1 MGFFANISIGRN
13 YIPFLLIALFSFSMI
28 PDSGFSQDTEY
39 EKWKKQQEAE
49 FKEYQDKF
57 DKEFIEMLEKTWE
70 EVGIN
75 EGSDF
80 YKERKPVTIPKA
92 PPKPKVENDVPKDE
106 TPIRERVNIDIP
118 DAPAPE
124 PIIIEKPPRESMF
137 GDMDTR
143 STNINYF
150 SSTIP
155 FEYPTA
161 LRSLY
166 SPREFSM
173 RKTDNKRIA
182 EFWDKVSRINHD
194 PIIEYSNKVREE
206 LQLNDWGYV
215 LLINDFANTVYE
227 GYDKKLVNLYN
238 WFLLTRAGYKVRI
251 GYDQNDVY
259 ILFAVEY
266 NVFNTKYYTLD
277 GEQYYVIDLNE
288 EKQSPSSI
296 FTYSGTHRGQSKK
309 LNLKITEFP
318 NLGDS
323 KNVKSR
329 TLNFSYDGK
338 DYSIPVSID
347 RNLITYFEYFPLT
360 ELPVFFTASMSE
372 SSKKSI
378 YEKLAPAIADMNEEE
393 AVNFIL
399 RFVQTAF
406 DYKTDQDQFDRE
418 KYMIPEE
425 TLFYPYSDCDDRSIL
440 FANLVQELVGLDV
453 VGLRYS
459 KHLATAVA
467 FSDNSVQGD
476 SHYHSGKKYIVADPT
491 YINASVGMTMTQ
503 YKNEKPEIVS
513 LR

>member
-1 MGFFANISIGRN
+1 MGFFENGAWGKKCFSQITV
-13 YIPFLLIALFSFSMI
+13 LLFSIFLFTGSLYGQ
-28 PDSGFSQDTEY
+28 DSEY
-39 EKWKKQQEAE
+39 EKWKKQQQAE
-49 FKEYQDKF
+49 FKEYQDQF

-75 EGSDF
+75 MGSNF
-80 YKERKPVTIPKA
+80 YQEKKPVTIPEA
-92 PPKPKVENDVPKDE
+92 PPKPKVENDVPRDE
-106 TPIRERVNIDIP
+106 TPISEKINIDIP
-118 DAPAPE
+118 EAPPSA
-124 PIIIEKPPRESMF
+124 PIIIEKPPKASMY
-137 GDMDTR
+137 GDIETR
-143 STNINYF
+143 TADINFF
-150 SSTIP
+150 SSTVP
-155 FEYPTA
+155 FEYPA
-161 LRSLY
+161 QLRSIY

-173 RKTDNKRIA
+173 MKTDNKRIA

-194 PIIEYSNKVREE
+194 PIINYSNKIREE

-215 LLINDFANTVYE
+215 LLINDFANTVFE
-227 GYDKKLVNLYN
+227 GYDSKLINLYN
-238 WFLLTRAGYKVRI
+238 WFLLTRAGYQIRI

-259 ILFAVEY
+259 LLYAVEY
-266 NVFNTKYYTLD
+266 SVYNTKYYTLD
-277 GEQYYVIDLNE
+277 GEQFYVIDLNE
-288 EKQSPSSI
+288 KKQSPSSI

-318 NLGDS
+318 TLGDS

-329 TLNFSYDGK
+329 TLSFSYDDK
-338 DYSIPVSID
+338 DYKIPVSID
-347 RNLITYFEYFPLT
+347 QNLVDYFEYFPLT
-360 ELPVFFTASMSE
+360 ELPIFFTSSMSE
-372 SSKKSI
+372 ASKKSI
-378 YEKLAPAIADMNEEE
+378 YEVLAPAIADMNEEE

-440 FANLVQELVGLDV
+440 FANLVQELTGLEV

-467 FSDNSVQGD
+467 FSNDVAGD
-476 SHYHSGKKYIVADPT
+476 SHYLSGKKYVVADPT

-503 YKNEKPEIVS
+503 YKSEKPEIVS

>member
-1 MGFFANISIGRN
+1 MGFFEKIKRAQNI
-13 YIPFLLIALFSFSMI
+13 FCLTLFMVFCFSAI
-28 PDSGFSQDTEY
+28 SNNAFAQDTEY

-57 DKEFIEMLEKTWE
+57 DKEFIEMLEKTWK
-70 EVGIN
+70 EVGIK

-80 YKERKPVTIPKA
+80 YKEKKPVEIPKA
-92 PPKPKVENDVPKDE
+92 PPKPKVENNAPKDD
-106 TPIRERVNIDIP
+106 TPLKEKINIDIP
-118 DAPAPE
+118 SAPDPE
-124 PIIIEKPPRESMF
+124 PIKIEKPPKESMY
-137 GDMDTR
+137 GDVATR
-143 STNINYF
+143 TANINYF

-155 FEYPTA
+155 LEYPA
-161 LRSLY
+161 QLRQLY
-166 SPREFSM
+166 SPREFSSV
-173 RKTDNKRIA
+173 KTDNKKIA

-194 PIIEYSNKVREE
+194 PIINYSNIIRKD
-206 LQLNDWGYV
+206 LGLNDWGYI
-215 LLINDFANTVYE
+215 LLMNNFANTIFE

-277 GEQYYVIDLNE
+277 GDQYYVIDLNE
-288 EKQSPSSI
+288 DKQTPSSI
-296 FTYSGTHRGQSKK
+296 FTYSGTHKGQSKK
-309 LNLKITEFP
+309 LNLKIDAFP

-323 KNVKSR
+323 ENVEKK
-329 TLNFSYDGK
+329 TLTFSYNDEE
-338 DYSIPVSID
+338 YSIPVSID
-347 RNLITYFEYFPLT
+347 KNLITYFEYFPLT
-360 ELPVFFTASMSE
+360 ELPVFFTASMSA
-372 SSKKSI
+372 SSKKSV
-378 YEKLAPAIADMNEEE
+378 YEKLAPVIAEMNEEE

-406 DYKTDQDQFDRE
+406 NYQTDQVQFDRE
-418 KYMIPEE
+418 KYMLPEE

-467 FSDNSVQGD
+467 FSNSNIEGD
-476 SHYHSGKKYIVADPT
+476 HHYYSGKKYIVADPT
-491 YINASVGMTMTQ
+491 YINATVGMTMTQ

-513 LR
+513 LQ